1 MNMNNRIMTNQF
13 LLLAL
18 VLALTIVQPL
28 PLRVF
33 LVIVLAVIAV
43 MFNLRGMEIPGLA
56 LAAGSLGILLSF
68 YEPKFI
74 VLVIY
79 VLVIIGGGFSLFSV
93 PDKRQE
99 K

>member
-1 MNMNNRIMTNQF
+1 MNNRIMANQF

-28 PLRVF
+28 PLRAF

-93 PDKRQE
+93 PNRQKPE
-99 K
+99 

>member
-1 MNMNNRIMTNQF
+1 MNNRMVTNQF

-28 PLRVF
+28 PLKAF

-68 YEPKFI
+68 YEPKFV

-93 PDKRQE
+93 PDRQD

>member
-1 MNMNNRIMTNQF
+1 MNNRIMTNQF

>member
-1 MNMNNRIMTNQF
+1 MNNRIMANQF

-28 PLRVF
+28 PLRAF

-68 YEPKFI
+68 YEPNFI

-93 PDKRQE
+93 PDNRQE

>member
-1 MNMNNRIMTNQF
+1 MNNRVMANQF

-28 PLRVF
+28 PLKAF

-56 LAAGSLGILLSF
+56 LAAGSLGVLLSF

-79 VLVIIGGGFSLFSV
+79 VLVIIGGGFSLLGI
-93 PDKRQE
+93 PDKKRE
-99 K
+99 N